1 MLLMWEQNYE
11 RSLEHLARLSP
22 EDRSRIGAQ
31 IVLCADEAALHH
43 ASAADKAAAAI
54 IAAPDLAEQDAM
66 EVLPALR
73 AAHRADLIESIF
85 AAANEQKPSVG

>member
-1 MLLMWEQNYE
+1 MLLMWDHDYQ
-11 RSLEHLARLSP
+11 RSLEHLARLSAD
-22 EDRSRIGAQ
+22 DRSRIGAQ

-54 IAAPDLAEQDAM
+54 VAAPDFAEQDAM

-85 AAANEQKPSVG
+85 AAANEKNPSFG